1 MTIKDFAEK
10 YNLHDSG
17 IEKIFYDAE
26 NKKLVLTIEFCFWM
40 QNWFV
45 EDEPSNGRIS
55 ATFENVSVFDYD
67 ENISEK
73 IFSEELDNE
82 ILNAKLEDENLIL
95 NLRETVSYQPLQEIF
110 YKLKI
115 KAENVEVVELECYDL

>member
-17 IEKIFYDAE
+17 IEKIFYDTE
-26 NKKLVLTIEFCFWM
+26 HKKLVLTIEFCFWM

-45 EDEPSNGRIS
+45 EGEQSNGKIS

-73 IFSEELDNE
+73 IFSDELDNE

-115 KAENVEVVELECYDL
+115 KAETVEVVELERYDL

>member
-40 QNWFV
+40 QEWFI
-45 EDEPSNGRIS
+45 EGELKNGSIEV
-55 ATFENVSVFDYD
+55 TFENVSFYSYDDYD
-67 ENISEK
+67 PSKLFGDIEP
-73 IFSEELDNE
+73 E
-82 ILNAKLEDENLIL
+82 ILQTEIDSDGVLNIYTFEFVRYEPGEDI
-95 NLRETVSYQPLQEIF
+95 YPII
-110 YKLKI
+110 KI
-115 KAENVEVVELECYDL
+115 KAENVEVVELERYDL